1 MKLYMKQKLFSLKQ
15 DFNIYDHNQTPLFRV
30 SGKLFSVGRQLRI
43 YDALTDE
50 KLAYVKEL
58 PFRFL
63 TQLKVYRGN
72 VYVATIQQK
81 MSFFKTKMVIQDI
94 GWTIEGDFLGWHYVI
109 KDEQNQTIAEVK
121 TKVLSWSDTFELTI
135 DDTQVDPV
143 IVLAVILSIDTIHDK
158 QQSG

>member
-50 KLAYVKEL
+50 ELAYVKEL

>member
-1 MKLYMKQKLFSLKQ
+1 MKQKLFSLKQ

-50 KLAYVKEL
+50 ELAYVKES

-63 TQLKVYRGN
+63 TQVKVYQGN

-81 MSFFKTKMVIQDI
+81 MTFFKTKMVIQDI

-121 TKVLSWSDTFELTI
+121 TKVLSWSDTFKLTI

>member
-1 MKLYMKQKLFSLKQ
+1 MKQKLFSLKQ
-15 DFNIYDHNQTPLFRV
+15 DFNIYDHNQTSLFRV

-50 KLAYVKEL
+50 ELAYIKES

-63 TQLKVYRGN
+63 TQLKVYQGN
-72 VYVATIQQK
+72 DYVATIQQK
-81 MSFFKTKMVIQDI
+81 MSFFKTKMAIRDI

-143 IVLAVILSIDTIHDK
+143 IMLAVILSIDSIRDK

>member
-1 MKLYMKQKLFSLKQ
+1 MKQKLFSLKQ

-50 KLAYVKEL
+50 ELAYVKEL

>member
-1 MKLYMKQKLFSLKQ
+1 MKQKLFSLKQ
-15 DFNIYDHNQTPLFRV
+15 DFNIYDHNQTSLFRV

-50 KLAYVKEL
+50 ELAYIKES

-63 TQLKVYRGN
+63 TQLKVYQGN
-72 VYVATIQQK
+72 DYVATIQQK

-94 GWTIEGDFLGWHYVI
+94 GWTIEGDFLGWHYLI

-143 IVLAVILSIDTIHDK
+143 IMLAIILSIDTIRDK